1 MLDQS
6 SAGGPRTL
14 VGAGSVT
21 ELGTVVRD
29 TAGAAF
35 VPARIMLIV
44 GAGFQRRAWR
54 DKVLAELGAA
64 PGAGRP
70 AGHGNGSSNG
80 LGGARTHGPRA
91 QVEVTVHEG
100 SPTPDSVAALARRVR
115 EHRADVVVA
124 VGGGSVMDAA
134 KCAAA
139 LAGSRAPDRDLVL
152 RRCAGGHPGD
162 GSRAG
167 QMAPPPVVAVPTT
180 PGTGAEA
187 TPFATVWDVEG
198 GRKLS
203 LRGPDVLPA
212 AAILDGDLLVG
223 LPTVQLA
230 GCMLDSLAQA
240 IEAGWSTG
248 ADVDAEMF
256 GQAALRQLS
265 GLLDRAPDGFGT
277 DERESVMLA
286 GHYSGRAIA
295 IAGTTLC
302 HALSYPITLRYGLPH
317 GHACGLTL
325 ARILTFNAQV
335 EDTDCEDPRGA
346 QRVRR
351 AISGSVA
358 AAGAGSVDELARRIE
373 VFLEAAR
380 LKTLATLSAAAGFPA
395 VAAEI
400 TDDALG
406 YDRAGNNPRK
416 PDRDKVVRLL
426 TAAP

>member
-1 MLDQS
+1 MDTLDQPG
-6 SAGGPRTL
+6 AAGPRTL
-14 VGAGSVT
+14 IGAGSVA
-21 ELGTVVRD
+21 ELGKVVRD
-29 TAGAAF
+29 TADATF
-35 VPARIMLIV
+35 TPPRIMLVV
-44 GAGFQRRAWR
+44 GTGFQRRTWR
-54 DKVLAELGAA
+54 DSVFAGLDAGL
-64 PGAGRP
+64 GAGRAGGP
-70 AGHGNGSSNG
+70 ADGS
-80 LGGARTHGPRA
+80 GGARSRPRA
-91 QVEVTVHEG
+91 RVEVAVHEG
-100 SPTPDSVAALARRVR
+100 SPTPGSVAALARRVH

-134 KCAAA
+134 KCAAT
-139 LAGSRAPDRDLVL
+139 LAGSRTPDRELVL
-152 RRCAGGHPGD
+152 RRCAGD
-162 GSRAG
+162 GSGAG
-167 QMAPPPVVAVPTT
+167 RTGAPPVVAVPTT
-180 PGTGAEA
+180 PGTGAEV

-203 LRGPDVLPA
+203 LRGPDVRPA
-212 AAILDGDLLVG
+212 AAVLDADLLVG
-223 LPTVQLA
+223 LPTERLS

-248 ADVDAEMF
+248 ADADAEMF
-256 GQAALRQLS
+256 GRAALERLS

-277 DERESVMLA
+277 AERESVMLA

-325 ARILTFNAQV
+325 AQVLRFNARV
-335 EDTDCEDPRGA
+335 EDADCEDPRGA
-346 QRVRR
+346 RRVRQ
-351 AISGSVA
+351 AIAGSVA
-358 AAGAGSVDELARRIE
+358 AADAGSVDELARRIE

-380 LKTLATLSAAAGFPA
+380 LTTLATLSATAGFPA
-395 VAAEI
+395 MATEI

-406 YDRAGNNPRK
+406 YDRAGNNPRR